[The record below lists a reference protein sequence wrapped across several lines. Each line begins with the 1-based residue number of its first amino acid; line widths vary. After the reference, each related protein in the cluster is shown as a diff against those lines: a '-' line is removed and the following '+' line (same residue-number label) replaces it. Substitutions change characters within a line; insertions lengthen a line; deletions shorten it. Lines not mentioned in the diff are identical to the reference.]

1 MTNTVLALSKACLH
15 CTLIKVKMFNYKSSI
30 SPVFLVLSS
39 SRTDKLADILL
50 EMQPL
55 RHVFTPPQAWSEPR
69 LRWSDHFGRKRKAR
83 LWQKHKESQRRDVE
97 PRRLF
102 PAFIP
107 HRGVSR
113 GAGRG
118 LWVGWVGQSVRDV
131 SFKMLAWKPPSG
143 KMWRESL
150 ISSMEMFTSS
160 MCVRSDLRH
169 SAPCVASM
177 KGRRQTWG
185 FKAAD
190 TTSLKQILK
199 KSTPGCIQLRVL
211 FHLGGDTGPNGGC
224 SGGACRRRGEPD
236 WLWAVSFWHQVFR
249 KGAKMQ
255 LIIACCYET

>member
-199 KSTPGCIQLRVL
+199 KAHQAASSSVSSSISVGTPVLTAAAVVERVAGGGSLIGSEPCLSDTKFLGKELR
-211 FHLGGDTGPNGGC
+211 C
-224 SGGACRRRGEPD
+224 S
-236 WLWAVSFWHQVFR
+236 WL
-249 KGAKMQ
+249 
-255 LIIACCYET
+255 